1 MFMNLFTINRFPK
14 ISKVKIDMHSH
25 LIPSIDDGSESM
37 ESSLE
42 ILEYMS
48 RVGYEKIITTPHT
61 ISDKYPNSTSTI
73 LKGLDGLNRALK
85 DRNIDINIEVA
96 SEYYMDDEFINRLNI
111 DDILTIG
118 DDRYILFETSYNFKP
133 IYFEEVV
140 FQMISKGY
148 RPILAH
154 PERYKYISNPKRDFL
169 RFKKLGIY
177 LQLDINSLGG
187 HYGKLAKKHAKIM
200 INLGIVDF
208 IGSDVHYKKQVSFME
223 KIFTT
228 REYHKIFLKNKIL
241 NDTL

>member
-1 MFMNLFTINRFPK
+1 MFMNFFTRNRFPK

-25 LIPSIDDGSESM
+25 LIPSIDDGSKSM

-48 RVGYEKIITTPHT
+48 RVGYKRIITTPHT
-61 ISDKYPNSTSTI
+61 MSDRYPNSTDTI
-73 LKGLDGLNRALK
+73 LKGLESLKNALK
-85 DRNIDINIEVA
+85 SNNIDIELDVA

-118 DDRYILFETSYNFKP
+118 DDKYILFETSYNFKP

-148 RPILAH
+148 RPIMAH
-154 PERYKYISNPKRDFL
+154 PERYRYILNPKKDFL
-169 RFKKLGIY
+169 RFKKLGLY

-187 HYGKLAKKHAKIM
+187 HYGKLAKKHAKIL

-208 IGSDVHYKKQVSFME
+208 IGSDVHYKKQVTFLE

-228 REYHKIFLKNKIL
+228 REYHNIFLKNKIL